1 MFSWALS
8 GATGVRLSRCGG
20 RAEKG
25 RGVSC
30 TVATHDR
37 RACEPLGDAPWVL
50 LVDLQALEDFGE
62 GEGQEKGVRG
72 FVANV
77 SSSPSTGGADQG
89 NFG

>member
-1 MFSWALS
+1 M
-8 GATGVRLSRCGG
+8 
-20 RAEKG
+20 
-25 RGVSC
+25 
-30 TVATHDR
+30 
-37 RACEPLGDAPWVL
+37 L